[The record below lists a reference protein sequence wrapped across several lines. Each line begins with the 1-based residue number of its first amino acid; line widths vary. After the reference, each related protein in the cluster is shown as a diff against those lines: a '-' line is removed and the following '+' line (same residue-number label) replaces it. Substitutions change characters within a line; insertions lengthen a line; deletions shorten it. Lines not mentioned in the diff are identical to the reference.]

1 VKPQNNYWQAGA
13 SRLAR
18 VLKGDIGAIQPD
30 HADDGA
36 QAAKT
41 NEASHV

>member
-1 VKPQNNYWQAGA
+1 VKPRNSYWQAAA

-18 VLKGDIGAIQPD
+18 LLKGDIGAILPD
-30 HADDGA
+30 HADDA
-36 QAAKT
+36 AITAKT